1 MTISTRRTRAIA
13 MLAVLALVATGC
25 LRTHVDT
32 LAGDAMAGRDAG
44 TAGGAAARSY
54 LLDQIVPI
62 TDGVIDG
69 VGGRYAHQQPFP
81 GGVNVYGLVEG
92 TERPD
97 EIVVVGAHYDGLG
110 TCAEA
115 VEPDDDVICNGAT
128 DNATGVGVLVELATS
143 LAENPPA
150 RSVLFAFWD
159 AEEDGLAGSR
169 YFANHPVVPLDDI
182 VAYVNV
188 DLVGANLLPSL
199 AGSTFAVGAETG
211 GAALVDVVDDAASGV
226 TALDTTRLSLIFGA
240 NRSDHVPFV
249 ERQVP
254 IVFFSDSTG
263 GCYHGPDD
271 ESDVVDFTK
280 LGRQQRVIR
289 STVDALADGTVTP
302 TFSTAPPATF
312 DDLLGLLAVV
322 ERAEDDLDLFDAAT
336 RAAIE
341 ADRATL
347 RTLRDQGRAAFG
359 DDDRLTVLLAAA
371 AFVDRLGE
379 LPCDGFLPD

>member
-1 MTISTRRTRAIA
+1 M
-13 MLAVLALVATGC
+13 
-25 LRTHVDT
+25 
-32 LAGDAMAGRDAG
+32 
-44 TAGGAAARSY
+44 
-54 LLDQIVPI
+54 PI

-97 EIVVVGAHYDGLG
+97 EIVVVGAHDQ
-110 TCAEA
+110 ARHVREA
-115 VEPDDDVICNGAT
+115 VGPDDDAVRDVTPT
-128 DNATGVGVLVELATS
+128 DNATGARRVSWSGRSSRFAELTTGPPRCCSAPSGTRRRTA
-143 LAENPPA
+143 LA
-150 RSVLFAFWD
+150 
-159 AEEDGLAGSR
+159 GLAA
-169 YFANHPVVPLDDI
+169 YANHPVVPSTTRRGPRWFASRPGRGPTCPARL
-182 VAYVNV
+182 
-188 DLVGANLLPSL
+188 GQRS
-199 AGSTFAVGAETG
+199 GTFAVGAETG
-211 GAALVDVVDDAASGV
+211 GAALVVTSSATAAAGGDH
-226 TALDTTRLSLIFGA
+226 TLDTTRLSLIFGA

-289 STVDALADGTVTP
+289 STVDALAAGTVTP
-302 TFSTAPPATF
+302 TFTSAPPATF

-322 ERAEDDLDLFDAAT
+322 ERAENDSSDLRRRHARVSRPTGRRSAPSAT
-336 RAAIE
+336 RPNCAWRRRPPH
-341 ADRATL
+341 RAP
-347 RTLRDQGRAAFG
+347 FI
-359 DDDRLTVLLAAA
+359 AA
-371 AFVDRLGE
+371 AFVERLGE